1 MVEEQNVWGFGS
13 HISESALF
21 DFFDRGRT
29 TSLASVTLHRDAMN
43 NSLRRAT
50 LMYGYKDEAKAVSR
64 ALSELPLGLGE
75 IHMSLESF
83 PEEEIPARVVSNQM
97 MTTATPLIVT
107 GLQASVP
114 LQSYPT
120 YQLFPDHQSNL
131 PRQGPPMSQITGSQG
146 PLPLPLQSTTSHLF
160 PDHPSNLPRQGPPM
174 SQIKVYV
181 GNISSTTTEDQL
193 RMVFSAH
200 RHVENVSII
209 RTDGAFIK
217 FKDVE
222 GATAA
227 ITHLNGFNFE
237 GRVWHVRYWVKDRRE
252 EIRQG
257 MEKRTICY
265 VRNFKYDL
273 HEAGLRE
280 MFQHCGEV
288 SYCKIRRDPTGKSRG
303 DGFLEFTTPEAAS
316 EAMKLDGKLIVGG
329 RTIYVKPAKSKE

>member
-120 YQLFPDHQSNL
+120 YQLFPDHQ
-131 PRQGPPMSQITGSQG
+131 
-146 PLPLPLQSTTSHLF
+146 
-160 PDHPSNLPRQGPPM
+160 SNLPRQGPPM